1 MHQTTQGVAD
11 QIVFWRS
18 GLACFITEAFTDG
31 EFKFGIFAWPKSAR
45 SNGSSRHYGGAHV
58 WANGADLLQ
67 VEPVI
72 GTDSRR
78 LAPFDADGKSLFWA
92 SYGTGRTSLVL
103 DRSTDRDRLMALVDQ
118 ADIVLESGRPGTD
131 SFLDT
136 DALLARNPALI
147 HVIVTPFGLD
157 GPKAGYADSD
167 LVLWAAGGPLGPTE
181 SQAGGVPTRIALPQA
196 FHHAAADAVCGAM
209 VALEARR
216 RSGLGQRVVTSAQAS
231 ATQSTLS
238 LSLAAIIGH
247 DDYVFRKEIR
257 SKKKA
262 QLDLSGSGSRTQRS
276 KWPVLDGLV
285 EMHLA
290 IGPAAGRFTN
300 ALFALMHTRG
310 ACSPEFSKWDWV
322 GLPPLI
328 ENDEISEESLEQAR
342 DEVAAFLGA
351 MTKRETIEMAL
362 EHRLM
367 LAPIMTLADLLQ
379 SPHASARDFFQ
390 QTGELRL
397 PGNFAHGFDGGFS
410 TPNPAPTLKE
420 GGENTEQAWLSQADK
435 TRPFAPALTTSL
447 VAAPFEGL
455 MVLDLSWVV
464 AGPMIGRCLADFG
477 AQVIRVE
484 SRKKPETARLIGP
497 YPDGVRDLDK
507 SGLYENCNASKL
519 GITLDLGTNEG
530 RGVLR
535 DLMKKADVL
544 VESFA
549 PGQMARWGMGYD
561 DLAADN
567 PGLVMLSTALMG
579 QSGPW
584 YKLAGFGNIGAAMSG
599 IQQLAGRPDQPPAG
613 PYGPYTDFVAPRLA
627 LPALIGALEQRR
639 QTGKGCWLD
648 ISQAEAG
655 MHFIAEG
662 FADYQCNGRFPEPV
676 GNHDP
681 LIVPNNVYKC
691 VASEGETRWVAIS
704 AVTDQNW
711 QNLAAVTGRDDL
723 LPKAFMT
730 LAGRLAGQAQ
740 IDAALAEWCSTQ
752 DADQVEALLQATGVA
767 AHVVASTHDLARDP
781 QLAEWGHFVRVPR
794 SDGSVSIVEACRFS
808 LSDTP
813 AITQLSAPDYGR
825 DTQVILDKV
834 LGYDATQVAALQ
846 KAGAL
851 N

>member
-1 MHQTTQGVAD
+1 MSNSNPGFLHGLKVLDLTDHCGVMAG
-11 QIVFWRS
+11 RML
-18 GLACFITEAFTDG
+18 GLM
-31 EFKFGIFAWPKSAR
+31 
-45 SNGSSRHYGGAHV
+45 
-58 WANGADLLQ
+58 GADLLQ
-67 VEPVI
+67 IEPVV

-78 LAPFDADGKSLFWA
+78 LAPFDTVGKSLFWA

-103 DRSTDRDRLMALVDQ
+103 DRLADPERLMALVDQ
-118 ADIVLESGRPGTD
+118 VDIVLESGRPGTD
-131 SFLDT
+131 EFLDT
-136 DALLARNPALI
+136 KALLVRNPGLI

-167 LVLWAAGGPLGPTE
+167 LVIWAAGGPLGPTE

-196 FHHAAADAVCGAM
+196 YHHAAADAVCGAM

-216 RSGLGQRVVTSAQAS
+216 QSGQGQRVVTSAQAS

-276 KWPVLDGLV
+276 KWPVRDGLV

-300 ALFALMHTRG
+300 ALFALMHARG
-310 ACSPEFSKWDWV
+310 ACSPEFAAWDWV
-322 GLPPLI
+322 ALPPLI
-328 ENDEISEESLEQAR
+328 ENDEISEESLERAR
-342 DEVAAFLGA
+342 DEVAAFLGT

-367 LAPIMTLADLLQ
+367 LAPIMTLADLLE
-379 SPHASARDFFQ
+379 SPHADARDFFQ
-390 QTGELRL
+390 LIGDLQL
-397 PGNFAHGFDGGFS
+397 PGDFARGFAGGFA
-410 TPNPAPTLKE
+410 TPSRAPDLGE
-420 GGENTEQAWLSQADK
+420 GGAATEQNWLTQTK
-435 TRPFAPALTTSL
+435 MLRPFAPAVTTSA

-477 AQVIRVE
+477 ARVIRVE
-484 SRKKPETARLIGP
+484 SRKKPETARMTGP

-507 SGLYENCNASKL
+507 SGLFENCNASKL
-519 GITLDLGTNEG
+519 GLTLDLGTDEG
-530 RGVLR
+530 LGVLR
-535 DLMKKADVL
+535 DLVKKADVL

-549 PGQMARWGMGYD
+549 PGQMARWGMGYEA
-561 DLAADN
+561 LATDN

-584 YKLAGFGNIGAAMSG
+584 CKLAGFGNIGAAMSG
-599 IQQLAGRPDQPPAG
+599 IQQLAGRPNQPPAG

-627 LPALIGALEQRR
+627 LPTLIGALEQRR

-648 ISQAEAG
+648 VSQAEAG
-655 MHFIAEG
+655 MHFVAEG
-662 FADYQCNGRFPEPV
+662 FADYQCNGRLPEPV

-681 LIVPNNVYKC
+681 QIVPNNVYKC
-691 VASEGETRWVAIS
+691 AAPEGETRWVAIS
-704 AVTDQNW
+704 AVTDRNW
-711 QNLAAVTGRDDL
+711 QDLAATIGRVDL
-723 LPKAFMT
+723 LAAE
-730 LAGRLAGQAQ
+730 LSVLSGRLAAQDQ

-752 DADQVEALLQATGVA
+752 DPDQVEKLLQANNIP
-767 AHVVASTHDLARDP
+767 AHVVASTHDLAIDP
-781 QLAEWGHFVRVPR
+781 QLTEWGHFVRVPR
-794 SDGSVSIVEACRFS
+794 SDGSVSIVESCRFT
-808 LSDTP
+808 LSQTP
-813 AITQLSAPDYGR
+813 AVTQLSAPDYGR
-825 DTQVILDKV
+825 DTQVVLSKV
-834 LGYDATQVAALQ
+834 LGYDDAKIATLQ
-846 KAGAL
+846 KVGAL